1 MSYPALSKADAK
13 RILTAYRNGEEL
25 AKLPAFTKQL
35 GSEADWDEIADELFK
50 ALEEIKSKFP
60 EPEKGG
66 GYRKFEILAGIAAHR
81 LLPIHPATADPDFWT
96 WLLMRSFVP
105 LVLWRYGETADAKNF
120 GLGGA
125 QENFMFRLWLR
136 ADIGFDPVANSYELA
151 ELGDIDFWRS
161 HIFRQSYGD
170 GRSFARALIQFQ
182 FPGGSD
188 AKARLTVQQIR
199 DFAKHLK
206 KARSNLAVEVLDEMK
221 SAHLIEREWA
231 KLAETTLQGS

>member
-13 RILTAYRNGEEL
+13 RILTAYRDGEEL
-25 AKLPAFTKQL
+25 AKLPTFSKQL
-35 GSEADWDEIADELFK
+35 GGEVDWDEIADELFK
-50 ALEEIKSKFP
+50 SLEVIRSKFS
-60 EPEKGG
+60 EPEKDG
-66 GYRKFEILAGIAAHR
+66 GYRKFEILAGIETHK

-105 LVLWRYGETADAKNF
+105 LVSWRYGETADAKNF

-125 QENFMFRLWLR
+125 QENFLFRLWLR
-136 ADIGFDPVANSYELA
+136 ADIGFDPATKSYELA

-170 GRSFARALIQFQ
+170 GRSFVRALIQFQ
-182 FPGGSD
+182 FPAGVD
-188 AKARLTVQQIR
+188 AKARLSIKQIR

-206 KARSNLAVEVLDEMK
+206 KARSNLAVEVLDEAK
-221 SAHLIEREWA
+221 SAQIIEREWA
-231 KLAETTLQGS
+231 KLAKTTLQGS